1 MRVLKTLLY
10 ITGAGLLLS
19 LVAGGGTYYYLTKDL
34 PSLNAIYEYRP
45 NLITKVY
52 ARDGQVI
59 GEFYIERRIVV
70 SLSRMP
76 RHLIDAFIAAEDAH
90 FYKHE
95 GVDYLSIMRALYKNI
110 HAGKIVQGG
119 STITQQVARSFFLTP
134 ERKISRKIREAVL
147 AYRIEKSLSKED
159 ILYLYMNQIYL
170 GNGAYGVQAAAETYF
185 GKNVEGLTLAEA
197 ALLAAL
203 PKAPSRYSPYTNPEL
218 AKGRQ
223 EFVLTR
229 MLEEGLI
236 SREEA
241 DTALNEPFK
250 LKPKEIR
257 SLWVGPYFTEH
268 IRRYIEDVYGED
280 LLYKGGLQ
288 IYTSMDV
295 DQQKLANSAVT
306 FGLRSHDKRRGYR
319 GPVIKL
325 TSREQIEVFRYK
337 TANKL
342 VKRPLEAG
350 KIYQGVITEV
360 NWKDTFVTV
369 GLGELTGIITKPD
382 MAWASLYN
390 PTGDPEGGEKVPLE
404 NVFSVGDVI
413 DVMVKAIPEDETR
426 PIPLRLEQEPLA
438 QAALLAM
445 EPGTG
450 YVTAMVGGGDY
461 SNSQFNRAIQAIRQ
475 PGSAFKPII
484 YAAALDKDYTPASIV
499 IDSPL
504 VFEEEVLVKS
514 VSTEGDEGEEGEEL
528 EPTTQTWKP
537 RNYGEKFYGPTTIRK
552 ALTKSR
558 NVVTIKVL
566 REIGVK
572 HAIAYARKLGITSPL
587 AYDLS
592 LALGSSGVTLL
603 ELTRAFATFAT
614 MGLRPEPI
622 FITKIENREGRILEE
637 NLPTAEAVLS
647 PETSYMITDLL
658 QGVVQNGTG
667 WRAKALKRPVAGKT
681 GTTNNLNDA
690 WFLGFVPELAAGVWI
705 GYDSE
710 QPLGVRETGSKAA
723 SPIWVKFMK
732 GALRGSTPKNFPIP
746 DGVEFAKIDPETG
759 LLAGPST
766 KNPVF
771 EIFKVGTAPTEV
783 SGEEDRPQSVDFFML
798 DSGDEPFEDSGEP
811 AAPSEDGAI

>member
-10 ITGAGLLLS
+10 ITGAGLLLA
-19 LVAGGGTYYYLTKDL
+19 LVVGGGTYYYLTKDL

-147 AYRIEKSLSKED
+147 AYRIEKNLSKED
-159 ILYLYMNQIYL
+159 ILHLYMNQIYL

-342 VKRPLEAG
+342 EKRPLEAG
-350 KIYQGVITEV
+350 KIYQGVITEL
-360 NWKDTFVTV
+360 NWKEKFVTV

-390 PTGDPEGGEKVPLE
+390 PTGDPGGGEKVPLE

-504 VFEEEVLVKS
+504 VFEEEVLVKG
-514 VSTEGDEGEEGEEL
+514 VSDEGDEGGAAEVE
-528 EPTTQTWKP
+528 TQTWKP

-572 HAIAYARKLGITSPL
+572 HAIAYAKKLGITSPL
-587 AYDLS
+587 AHDLS

-637 NLPTAEAVLS
+637 NLPTAKAVLS

-710 QPLGVRETGSKAA
+710 QPLGERETGSKAA

-732 GALRGSTPKNFPIP
+732 GALRGTTPKNFPIP
-746 DGVEFAKIDPETG
+746 DGIEFAKIDPETG

-771 EIFKVGTAPTEV
+771 EIFKMGTAPTEV

-811 AAPSEDGAI
+811 AAPSEDGAL